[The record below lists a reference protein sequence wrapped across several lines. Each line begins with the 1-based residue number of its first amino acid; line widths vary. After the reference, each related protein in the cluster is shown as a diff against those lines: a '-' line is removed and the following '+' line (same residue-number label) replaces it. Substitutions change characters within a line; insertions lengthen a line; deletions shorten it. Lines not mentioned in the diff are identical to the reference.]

1 VAVLDPIT
9 LEVVGEGLISVVR
22 EMRAT
27 VFQTARSVAIYE
39 ARDFS
44 CGLFDAEGR
53 VVAQSE
59 DIGSH
64 VVPLP
69 WSVEAALARFEE
81 RLRPGDVILMNDV
94 YAGGT
99 HLNDVTLVYP
109 VFAEGEL
116 VFFPAVREHW
126 ADVGGSVPG
135 SMSGTASE
143 IYQEG
148 MRIPPIRIVEGGEV
162 NQAAMDL
169 ILSNMRVPDERLGDF
184 RSGLAA
190 CRTAE
195 RRLEELMG
203 RYGVETLLAAVA
215 QNLDRSEAQMRQ
227 QIARLPDGDYYYE
240 DYLESFGPEGFEP
253 LLLPLDLKITG
264 ETLTADLSGASPQV
278 PLPVNSTAAVTAA
291 SVYITLKS
299 ILDPDAALN
308 HGAFRPVTVLA
319 PEGTIVNVR
328 HPAPAGSHGEIRK
341 RVIATMLG
349 ALAQAMPER
358 VSGDIH
364 RTSFHNMIGGHDAA
378 SNRQWVHY
386 EWAAGGNGALVDAD
400 GASAMAAIDWGD
412 LSTVQPT
419 EVLESRL
426 PMTILF
432 SRLGV
437 DSGGG
442 GRHRGGLG
450 MRRAIRLDAAEA
462 TYSLLSDGAILPPFG
477 VEGGAAAA
485 PVDSFVRRD
494 EAPLRFET
502 PGKVGGFQ
510 MRQGD
515 VVVLQSAGG
524 GGYGDPLQRPAEAVA
539 EDVAEGYVS
548 STVAADLYGVVL
560 DADGA
565 VDAAA
570 TAKQR
575 NALEAARVR
584 LASRPSET
592 SLYATGRVSRRRICP
607 LHPEDAGRIG
617 VAEGDIVELRG
628 TGGPPLRAWVR
639 LDHQVVAGTVPADEV
654 LARVLGLGS
663 GDAVHVARLEPPAVG

>member
-1 VAVLDPIT
+1 
-9 LEVVGEGLISVVR
+9 
-22 EMRAT
+22 
-27 VFQTARSVAIYE
+27 
-39 ARDFS
+39 
-44 CGLFDAEGR
+44 
-53 VVAQSE
+53 
-59 DIGSH
+59 
-64 VVPLP
+64 
-69 WSVEAALARFEE
+69 
-81 RLRPGDVILMNDV
+81 
-94 YAGGT
+94 
-99 HLNDVTLVYP
+99 
-109 VFAEGEL
+109 
-116 VFFPAVREHW
+116 
-126 ADVGGSVPG
+126 
-135 SMSGTASE
+135 
-143 IYQEG
+143 
-148 MRIPPIRIVEGGEV
+148 
-162 NQAAMDL
+162 
-169 ILSNMRVPDERLGDF
+169 MRVPDERLGDF

-386 EWAAGGNGALVDAD
+386 EWA
-400 GASAMAAIDWGD
+400 
-412 LSTVQPT
+412 

-607 LHPEDAGRIG
+607 PHPEDAGRIG